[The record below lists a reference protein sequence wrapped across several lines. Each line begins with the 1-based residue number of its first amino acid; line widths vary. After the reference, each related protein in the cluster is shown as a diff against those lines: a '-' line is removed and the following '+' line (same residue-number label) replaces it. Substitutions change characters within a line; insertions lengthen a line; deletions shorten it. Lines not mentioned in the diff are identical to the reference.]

1 MRMTAKTRRGLFAVF
16 AAGIIAVLAIGASS
30 ASAVSVTGQ
39 PVAFKAFVD
48 NGFDG
53 SIINTA
59 GASVNAECSGQFLTL
74 DLVGTASNGLAK
86 ANFNDEQ
93 QNEAT
98 QSSDDLDNGENLPL
112 NYDGT
117 NSQVIG
123 HAEFTNGQNTR
134 TMTVN
139 YATEDDGVGPN
150 GARSDCAV
158 WGSAIKGIY

>member
-1 MRMTAKTRRGLFAVF
+1 MTAKSRRGLFAAF
-16 AAGIIAVLAIGASS
+16 AVGIIGVLAIGASS
-30 ASAVSVTGQ
+30 ASATSVTGQ

-53 SIINTA
+53 TVISTA
-59 GASVNAECSGQFLTL
+59 GAEVDATCSGQNLEL

-86 ANFNDEQ
+86 SNFNFE
-93 QNEAT
+93 NNSEET
-98 QSSDDLDNGENLPL
+98 QSSDDLDTGEFITL
-112 NYDGT
+112 NDFGGD
-117 NSQVIG
+117 VIG

-139 YATEDDGVGPN
+139 YATEDDGVGP
-150 GARSDCAV
+150 GGDRSDCAT